1 VLMRWTCLPVL
12 LGLIAGLPPDAAA
25 QDKPANRS
33 VALAPGTP
41 VVSVA
46 ASVTNM
52 SGLDDVT
59 ASAKRFS
66 DELSARLRPIEMRLR
81 NDARLRSA
89 GTLVGLSAV
98 AVGALHGQRALT
110 LVGAEAI
117 RMGFDRQL
125 GIVRARTGF
134 SMTPSLSDHGFTVTF
149 SRTF

>member
-1 VLMRWTCLPVL
+1 MRWACLPVL
-12 LGLIAGLPPDAAA
+12 LGLIAGFPRDAAA

-46 ASVTNM
+46 ASVTDM
-52 SGLDDVT
+52 SALDDVT

-66 DELSARLRPIEMRLR
+66 DELSARLRPIETRLQ

-89 GTLVGLSAV
+89 GTLVGLSAA
-98 AVGALHGQRALT
+98 AVGALRRQRALT

-117 RMGFDRQL
+117 RIGLDRQL

-134 SMTPSLSDHGFTVTF
+134 SMTPALGDHGFTVTF

>member
-1 VLMRWTCLPVL
+1 MRWACLPVL
-12 LGLIAGLPPDAAA
+12 LGLIAGFPRDAAA

-46 ASVTNM
+46 ASLTDM
-52 SGLDDVT
+52 SALDDVT

-66 DELSARLRPIEMRLR
+66 DELSARLRPIETRLR

-89 GTLVGLSAV
+89 GTLVGLSAA
-98 AVGALHGQRALT
+98 AVGALRGQRALT

-117 RMGFDRQL
+117 RIGLDRQL
-125 GIVRARTGF
+125 GIVRTRTGF
-134 SMTPSLSDHGFTVTF
+134 SVTPSLGDHGFTVTF

>member
-1 VLMRWTCLPVL
+1 MRWTCLPVL
-12 LGLIAGLPPDAAA
+12 LGLIAGFPRDAAA

-46 ASVTNM
+46 ASVTDM
-52 SGLDDVT
+52 SALDDVT

-66 DELSARLRPIEMRLR
+66 DELSARLRPIETRLR

-89 GTLVGLSAV
+89 GTLVGLSAA
-98 AVGALHGQRALT
+98 AVGALRGQRALT

-117 RMGFDRQL
+117 RIGLDRQL

-134 SMTPSLSDHGFTVTF
+134 SMTPSLGDHGFTVTF

>member
-1 VLMRWTCLPVL
+1 MRWAYLPLL
-12 LGLIAGLPPDAAA
+12 LGLIVGFPRDAAA

-33 VALAPGTP
+33 VAPAPGTP

-46 ASVTNM
+46 ASVTDM
-52 SGLDDVT
+52 SVPDEVT

-66 DELSARLRPIEMRLR
+66 DELSARLRPIETRLR

-89 GTLVGLSAV
+89 GTLVGLSAA
-98 AVGALHGQRALT
+98 AVGALRKQHALR

-117 RMGFDRQL
+117 RIGLDRQL

-134 SMTPSLSDHGFTVTF
+134 SMTPALGDHGFTVTF

>member
-1 VLMRWTCLPVL
+1 MRWACLPVL
-12 LGLIAGLPPDAAA
+12 LGLTAGFPHDAAA

-46 ASVTNM
+46 ASVTDM
-52 SGLDDVT
+52 SALDDVT

-66 DELSARLRPIEMRLR
+66 DELSARLRPIETRLR

-89 GTLVGLSAV
+89 GTLVGLSAA
-98 AVGALHGQRALT
+98 AVGALRGQRALT

-117 RMGFDRQL
+117 RIGLDRQL

-134 SMTPSLSDHGFTVTF
+134 SMTPSLGDRGFTVTF

>member
-1 VLMRWTCLPVL
+1 MRWACLSVL
-12 LGLIAGLPPDAAA
+12 LGLIVGFPRDAAA

-46 ASVTNM
+46 AGVTDM
-52 SGLDDVT
+52 GALDDVT

-66 DELSARLRPIEMRLR
+66 DELSARLRPIETRLR

-89 GTLVGLSAV
+89 GTLLGLSAA
-98 AVGALHGQRALT
+98 AVGALRGQRALT

-117 RMGFDRQL
+117 RIGLDRQL

-134 SMTPSLSDHGFTVTF
+134 SMTPSLGDHGFTVTF

>member
-1 VLMRWTCLPVL
+1 MRWACLPVL
-12 LGLIAGLPPDAAA
+12 LGLIAGFPRDAGA
-25 QDKPANRS
+25 QDQPANRS

-46 ASVTNM
+46 ASVTDM
-52 SGLDDVT
+52 SALDDVT

-66 DELSARLRPIEMRLR
+66 DELSARLRPIETRLR

-89 GTLVGLSAV
+89 GTLVGLSAA
-98 AVGALHGQRALT
+98 AVGALRGQRALT
-110 LVGAEAI
+110 FVGAEAI
-117 RMGFDRQL
+117 RIGLDRQL

-134 SMTPSLSDHGFTVTF
+134 SMTPSLGDHGFTVTF

>member
-1 VLMRWTCLPVL
+1 MRWACLPVL
-12 LGLIAGLPPDAAA
+12 LGLIAGFPRDAAA

-46 ASVTNM
+46 ASVTDM
-52 SGLDDVT
+52 STLDDVT

-66 DELSARLRPIEMRLR
+66 DELSARLRPIETRLR

-89 GTLVGLSAV
+89 GALVGLSAA
-98 AVGALHGQRALT
+98 AVGALRGQRALT

-117 RMGFDRQL
+117 RIGLDRQL
-125 GIVRARTGF
+125 GIVRDRTGF
-134 SMTPSLSDHGFTVTF
+134 SMTPALGDHGFTVTF
-149 SRTF
+149 NRTF